1 MISRNLTNQDLGY
14 YKLNVIAVESVR
26 DQTFTYKKEMYLFV
40 YAAEQEEIIEPDK
53 QVPEIEKT
61 HIISK
66 FSIKREEVS
75 EDSILAQALSLD
87 PTGVLRIGW
96 YKEMVPPEDLSVISE
111 KKLKV
116 KAQSKSLS
124 DRRVLSQNETSQDF
138 DRIVIVDEDEATL
151 NITKNLI
158 MTLDNIDVQLLDEYG
173 DIRLENP
180 RPQWSI
186 VSFSPTEIEMKLDFV
201 DEL

>member
-151 NITKNLI
+151 NITKNVI
-158 MTLDNIDVQLLDEYG
+158 MTLDNIDVQLLDENG
-173 DIRLENP
+173 DIRAENP
-180 RPQWSI
+180 RP
-186 VSFSPTEIEMKLDFV
+186 
-201 DEL
+201 